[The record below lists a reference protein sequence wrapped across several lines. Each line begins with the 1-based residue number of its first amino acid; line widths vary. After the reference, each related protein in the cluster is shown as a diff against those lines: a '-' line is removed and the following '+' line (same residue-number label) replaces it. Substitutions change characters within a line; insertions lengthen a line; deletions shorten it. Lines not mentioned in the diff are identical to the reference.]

1 MGCKMFRAC
10 VDPPRNLVIM
20 RGLREDEWGK
30 YIYELETVG
39 FLMWPPTSLTIL
51 IVDC

>member
-10 VDPPRNLVIM
+10 VDPPRILRV
-20 RGLREDEWGK
+20 RGVRKDEWGE

-39 FLMWPPTSLTIL
+39 FLMWPHHLL
-51 IVDC
+51 NNFNC